1 MKLISELIL
10 LTAVPVVQDFPVK
23 IRATG
28 WKIELKNL
36 IIIIK
41 NPQSMSEELSKNNK
55 QAILQEFSDLELP
68 IPLIHGE
75 DVLVS
80 VSGKH
85 TLK

>member
-1 MKLISELIL
+1 
-10 LTAVPVVQDFPVK
+10 
-23 IRATG
+23 
-28 WKIELKNL
+28 
-36 IIIIK
+36 
-41 NPQSMSEELSKNNK
+41 MSEELSKNNK
-55 QAILQEFSDLELP
+55 QAILQEFSDLELR